1 MHRYDFT
8 LVRSRWPGFT
18 ITTTLATFSSGGR
31 PVLINSLIIW
41 QRPLGSNLNQ
51 IFSSRHPIP
60 SSPGAEVLQVLF
72 RGYFNIVGHTVKA
85 VPSIESVLPPDSS
98 GACVS

>member
-8 LVRSRWPGFT
+8 LVRSPRPGFT
-18 ITTTLATFSSGGR
+18 ITTTLATLSSGGR
-31 PVLINSLIIW
+31 PVLISSLIIW

-72 RGYFNIVGHTVKA
+72 RRCCHIFGHTVKA
-85 VPSIESVLPPDSS
+85 VRSIESVLPPDSA